1 MTDNVYEIVAIHT
14 QDPTP
19 VFPDEIISVKLRSG
33 LIETKQQVV
42 DYIDA
47 KMIYFYTTPGNPEDV
62 TLVETVH
69 PSTGEPYI
77 RTRENSTTL
86 DNLLSLPRF

>member
-1 MTDNVYEIVAIHT
+1 MIDNVYEIVAIHT
-14 QDPTP
+14 QDSTP

-33 LIETKQQVV
+33 LIETKLQVV

-47 KMIYFYTTPGNPEDV
+47 GMIYFYTTSRNSEDV

-69 PSTGEPYI
+69 PSAGEPYI
-77 RTRENSTTL
+77 RTHENSTTL
-86 DNLLSLPRF
+86 DNLLSLPKF